1 MLKTKNLKRCLAC
14 FVTVCVGSGL
24 AVKSQN
30 IQDLTSDDVEI
41 TNKNTE
47 ILVPEK
53 LNYGDKICILEP
65 ARTSKYLEK
74 IFKERM
80 PIVVNNL
87 KKRGFEVV
95 VYDESFQT
103 SLLGVGDGTEEIR
116 AEQFNRAVEDP
127 EIKAIFAFWGG
138 YGSAHILDKINYEKF
153 RENKKIFVGFSDET
167 AIEMALFE
175 KSGVVTFHGPMV
187 GATLNYQ
194 EEKTFDNLFDILM
207 NVKPEFELKNI
218 DDNSEFELY
227 KNNKNIVV
235 EGEVIGG
242 NLCLIQS
249 LIGTPYEPD
258 YENKILFF
266 EEVDED
272 DYVIHQMLWHL
283 KLSGKLNKIAGIII
297 GSLTPS
303 SEKVSEE
310 HLLNVCFDVLDKFD
324 IPIIYNFHA
333 GHIKNPLT
341 LPIGA
346 KIKIENN
353 KVFVTQNIVCDKNL
367 KTV

>member
-1 MLKTKNLKRCLAC
+1 MLKAKILKHCLAC

-24 AVKSQN
+24 TVKSQN
-30 IQDLTSDDVEI
+30 IRDLTSETLKYENKTYDVEI

-65 ARTSKYLEK
+65 SRTGKYGEK
-74 IFKERM
+74 NFKKRL

-95 VYDESFQT
+95 VYNESFQT
-103 SLLGVGDGTEEIR
+103 SLLGVGDGTEQIR
-116 AEQFNRAVEDP
+116 ADLFNKAVENP
-127 EIKAIFAFWGG
+127 EIKAIFTFWGG

-153 RENKKIFVGFSDET
+153 RENRKIFVGFSDET

-175 KSGVVTFHGPMV
+175 KSGIVTFHGPMV

-207 NVKPEFELKNI
+207 NVKSEFELENI
-218 DDNSEFELY
+218 DDDSEFKLY

-242 NLCLIQS
+242 NLCLVQS

-266 EEVDED
+266 EEVDEY
-272 DYVIHQMLWHL
+272 DYAIHRILWQL
-283 KLSGKLNKIAGIII
+283 KLSGKLNKISGIII
-297 GSLTPS
+297 GSLTHS
-303 SEKVSEE
+303 SSKVSED
-310 HLLNVCFDVLDKFD
+310 HLLNVCFDVLEKFD
-324 IPIIYNFHA
+324 IPIIYNFH
-333 GHIKNPLT
+333 
-341 LPIGA
+341 
-346 KIKIENN
+346 IENN
-353 KVFVTQNIVCDKNL
+353 KVFVTQNVVCDPNL
-367 KTV
+367 KIV